1 MLTWDYWRD
10 QIREEPFLLKL
21 RGADRIDDY
30 RYRFTLSE
38 IAKAT
43 PEITMIRGF
52 GLLLLGMVT
61 HSFNWPAVWN
71 VRGHEWRYF
80 PLVRAGMRNIP
91 FSSWTHAILEACLL
105 PRQLET
111 ALTVPSLSEKY
122 DDDTALDPP
131 QIMDLNMFRSYVRK
145 ARQVLERYQLTL
157 QHRIPRQ
164 LVPVQ
169 LEHFTRPDW
178 TTDIGE

>member
-1 MLTWDYWRD
+1 MAIFFSGTGRNAKYPVFILDSRD
-10 QIREEPFLLKL
+10 P
-21 RGADRIDDY
+21 GG
-30 RYRFTLSE
+30 LS
-38 IAKAT
+38 A
-43 PEITMIRGF
+43 
-52 GLLLLGMVT
+52 
-61 HSFNWPAVWN
+61 
-71 VRGHEWRYF
+71 
-80 PLVRAGMRNIP
+80 
-91 FSSWTHAILEACLL
+91 

-111 ALTVPSLSEKY
+111 ALTEPSLSAEY

-131 QIMDLNMFRSYVRK
+131 QIMNLTMFQSYVRK

-178 TTDIGE
+178 TTEIGE